1 LPALIDRTE
10 SNRSP
15 LGASRRRANVFAS
28 LKRTRIRLLSRS
40 GPRARHHHA
49 MSEDEAQQQLE
60 ETAEFW
66 RTDIDGTEAEAS
78 ANEVADGAERAAQ
91 QPDFG
96 REGQ

>member
-1 LPALIDRTE
+1 
-10 SNRSP
+10 
-15 LGASRRRANVFAS
+15 
-28 LKRTRIRLLSRS
+28 
-40 GPRARHHHA
+40 